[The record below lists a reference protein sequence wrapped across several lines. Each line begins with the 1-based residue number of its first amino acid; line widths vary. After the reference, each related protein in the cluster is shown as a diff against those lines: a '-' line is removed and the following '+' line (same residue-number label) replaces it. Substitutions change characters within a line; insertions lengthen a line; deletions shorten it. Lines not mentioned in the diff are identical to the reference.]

1 MPSQVR
7 VTVAV
12 ARVLAVFLEDVTV
25 DRYGL
30 DLMRFSG
37 YPSGTL
43 YPILLR
49 LEKSGWLTSS
59 WESVDPVTT
68 GRPARRYYR
77 LTPDGVVQARAEIAA
92 LQQQLSPAPES
103 AMKPRTA

>member
-7 VTVAV
+7 VTAAV
-12 ARVLAVFLEDVTV
+12 AQVLAVFLEDITV
-25 DRYGL
+25 DQYGL
-30 DLMRFSG
+30 DLMRASNF
-37 YPSGTL
+37 PSGTL

-59 WESVDPVTT
+59 WESVDPVAA

-77 LTPDGVVQARAEIAA
+77 LTPHGVEQARTEIAA
-92 LQQQLSPAPES
+92 LQQRLSRVPGLTT
-103 AMKPRTA
+103 KPRTA